1 MEIKD
6 LKAARNS
13 ANEKPKV
20 ISVKKI
26 EEAIEQEGQNFFY
39 FDKENSHKQL
49 ITLVEYFEK
58 KGLSVYH
65 RVVKYGLD
73 DEDYMYEVHIL

>member
-6 LKAARNS
+6 LRLAKSSTDEKA
-13 ANEKPKV
+13 KT

-26 EEAIEQEGQNFFY
+26 EEAITQEGQNFFY

-49 ITLVEYFEK
+49 IALVEYFEK

>member
-6 LKAARNS
+6 LKLAKNS
-13 ANEKPKV
+13 ADEKAKS

-26 EEAIEQEGQNFFY
+26 EEAITQEGQNFFY

-49 ITLVEYFEK
+49 IALVEYFEK
-58 KGLSVYH
+58 KGLSVYQ